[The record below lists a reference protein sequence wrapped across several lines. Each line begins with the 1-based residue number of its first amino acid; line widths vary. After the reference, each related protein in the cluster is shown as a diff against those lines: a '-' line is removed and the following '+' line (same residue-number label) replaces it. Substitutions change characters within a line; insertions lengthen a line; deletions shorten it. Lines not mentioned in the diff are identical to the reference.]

1 MNQANNDLGQSMRV
15 RFSPNYFD
23 SPRVQETS
31 ERYAFWLAKLRGL
44 RSRGWEVKVGASMFI
59 CVHPYN
65 MYSALNVLYI
75 NSPWSV
81 TLFRLNGFSSSL
93 SERGTRT

>member
-23 SPRVQETS
+23 SPRVQETC

-44 RSRGWEVKVGASMFI
+44 RSRGWEVKVGASLFI
-59 CVHPYN
+59 CVPLQHVFCPECT
-65 MYSALNVLYI
+65 MYQ
-75 NSPWSV
+75 
-81 TLFRLNGFSSSL
+81 FSMECDPVPL
-93 SERGTRT
+93 KWFFVIVK